1 MIQVVTVV
9 RRVLV
14 QCLFPKCVID
24 ARSLMYFLPGGVR
37 NVGFYQRYAQ
47 KYWLAYFPGLSSY
60 HRFIKLMTNVLIP
73 IAAFMLIL
81 IVSLTLL
88 FDLQIFQNR
97 QGRRSLIHGVKM
109 QTRRAAVQQ
118 TLTKIA
124 DQIQTE
130 GLYRLP

>member
-1 MIQVVTVV
+1 MIQVVTAI
-9 RRVLV
+9 RRVFV

-24 ARSLMYFLPGGVR
+24 MRSLICFLPDGVR

-88 FDLQIFQNR
+88 FDLQIFQNSKC
-97 QGRRSLIHGVKM
+97 RRGLIHGVKM
-109 QTRRAAVQQ
+109 QSGGAA
-118 TLTKIA
+118 I
-124 DQIQTE
+124 
-130 GLYRLP
+130 